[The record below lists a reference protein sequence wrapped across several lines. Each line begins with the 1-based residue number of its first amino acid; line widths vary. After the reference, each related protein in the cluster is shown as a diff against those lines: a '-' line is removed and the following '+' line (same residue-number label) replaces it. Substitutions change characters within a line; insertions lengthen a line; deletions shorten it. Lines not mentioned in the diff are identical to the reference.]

1 MNSNAA
7 RNNNNFKKRQPP
19 KVFTRSNDIY
29 ITNKTDFVAQYK
41 KSLEILNSEIG
52 EVFLHAIGNAI
63 NRAINLAM
71 KLEEEF
77 NFKFECNTSTIN
89 LIGKKLSDIKKDPV
103 RKLIILDDHHPLND
117 EEDFSIKKRLNSCL
131 HVRVYRPFQLKNE
144 ENLVVPDKLIKI

>member
-63 NRAINLAM
+63 NRAINLAL

-103 RKLIILDDHHPLND
+103 RKLII
-117 EEDFSIKKRLNSCL
+117 FR
-131 HVRVYRPFQLKNE
+131 
-144 ENLVVPDKLIKI
+144 